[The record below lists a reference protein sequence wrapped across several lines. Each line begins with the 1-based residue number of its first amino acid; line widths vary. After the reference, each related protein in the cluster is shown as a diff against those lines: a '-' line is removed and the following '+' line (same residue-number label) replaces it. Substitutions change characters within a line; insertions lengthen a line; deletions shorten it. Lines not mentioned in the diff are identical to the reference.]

1 MKLIAHHLWK
11 NVWGMRWLLAP
22 FAMATMAMVIAVAI
36 SISVRERRTEMAVLK
51 VLGYSPNQI
60 MALVL
65 GEAIFIGAGSGFFIN
80 ALAYV
85 LINKGLGG
93 IPFQIAFYPVVPMP
107 AAVLWWGPLVGGGT
121 ALLGSVFPAWTA
133 RSVKVS
139 EVFSK
144 IS

>member
-1 MKLIAHHLWK
+1 
-11 NVWGMRWLLAP
+11 
-22 FAMATMAMVIAVAI
+22 MVIAVAI

-51 VLGYSPNQI
+51 VLGFSPNQV

-65 GEAIFIGAGSGFFIN
+65 GEAVLIGASSGLFIN

-85 LINKGLGG
+85 LINQVLGG

-107 AAVLWWGPLVGGGT
+107 AAVLWWGPAIGGGT
-121 ALLGSVFPAWTA
+121 AILGSLVPAWAA

-144 IS
+144 VA